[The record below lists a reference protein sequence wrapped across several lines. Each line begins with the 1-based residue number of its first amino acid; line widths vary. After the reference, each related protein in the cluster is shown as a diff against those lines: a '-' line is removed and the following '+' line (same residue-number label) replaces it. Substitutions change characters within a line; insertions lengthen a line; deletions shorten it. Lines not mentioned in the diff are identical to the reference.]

1 MNNMNRYWQLLKA
14 ECLKVFGDIKIYWL
28 NYIFGN
34 LNVFFMFLG
43 LFYAFSKN
51 SQDELGKLAFLFG
64 LMYWYFGVHAVDLM
78 GLLIEEEIQQG
89 TLEQLLMTR
98 TPLSVSLFFRIIA
111 QILFDLFKGVFVFA
125 ICMRA
130 FGIGIGEVFSF
141 RFLASAA
148 VFFTGLL
155 AMYGFGYVT
164 AGLSLVYKQA
174 SSIAS
179 ISSTLILFFSG
190 TTIDISAFPG
200 IVQIIVKMFPFYWSS
215 TLIEGILRLDF
226 TGMAG
231 NAAVLALELVLWTCG
246 GVWALNRCLGVVYD
260 KGTAANY

>member
-1 MNNMNRYWQLLKA
+1 MSNYLRLLKA

-43 LFYAFSKN
+43 LFYAFSK
-51 SQDELGKLAFLFG
+51 SSLDGLGKLAFLFS

-78 GLLIEEEIQQG
+78 SLLIEEEIQQG

-111 QILFDLFKGVFVFA
+111 QILFDLFKGAFVFA
-125 ICMRA
+125 VCMRA
-130 FGIGIGEVFSF
+130 FGVGISEVISL
-141 RFLASAA
+141 RFAACVA
-148 VFFTGLL
+148 VFFIGLL

-190 TTIDISAFPG
+190 TTIDIGAFPE
-200 IVQIIVKMFPFYWSS
+200 IVQMMVKAFPFYWSNR
-215 TLIEGILRLDF
+215 LIEGILRQDF

-231 NAAVLALELVLWTCG
+231 NAAVLALELVVWTCG
-246 GVWALNRCLGVVYD
+246 GVLALNRCLGVVYK
-260 KGTAANY
+260 KGTAGSY